1 MNSIQFYR
9 RPEIQNKDKPEE
21 YGSGLEDSEILDNMP
36 PSEPVFNINPENKE
50 IKTLRETCK
59 SLRDQVRELEDVI
72 NKQASDSVKLKVN
85 KNIYMYMYIFFGL
98 HLHSKFSLKG
108 FPKGGGVNSL
118 ISLLTQ
124 GVK

>member
-1 MNSIQFYR
+1 
-9 RPEIQNKDKPEE
+9 
-21 YGSGLEDSEILDNMP
+21 MP

-85 KNIYMYMYIFFGL
+85 KNIFWFAFAL
-98 HLHSKFSLKG
+98 
-108 FPKGGGVNSL
+108 
-118 ISLLTQ
+118 
-124 GVK
+124 

>member
-1 MNSIQFYR
+1 M
-9 RPEIQNKDKPEE
+9 
-21 YGSGLEDSEILDNMP
+21 EDSEILDNMP

-72 NKQASDSVKLKVN
+72 NKQASDSVKLKVY
-85 KNIYMYMYIFFGL
+85 KKFTCTYIFFGL

-108 FPKGGGVNSL
+108 LPRRGDQ
-118 ISLLTQ
+118 LLNIIAHT
-124 GVK
+124 GSEVDLYI

>member
-1 MNSIQFYR
+1 M
-9 RPEIQNKDKPEE
+9 
-21 YGSGLEDSEILDNMP
+21 EDSEILDNMP

-85 KNIYMYMYIFFGL
+85 KNIYMYIYIFFGL

-108 FPKGGGVNSL
+108 LPRRGGGDQ
-118 ISLLTQ
+118 LLNIIAHT
-124 GVK
+124 GSEVDLYI